1 MIRIYIITAFLILT
15 TGTSTLSAQT
25 DSTAGSFYKITLS
38 DGSNFIGS
46 ILAETQ
52 YAISIRTITNIEM
65 TIPKNQIKS
74 MKKHTGEIVFGESY
88 RADPNRTRLFFAP
101 TARSLKS
108 GQGYFSDY
116 EIFFP
121 MLAVGIAD
129 VVTLA
134 GGMSLIPGA
143 SNQAFY
149 IAPKITPLH
158 SETFDLAGGVLYIS
172 VPGDNESWNVGI
184 AYSVATFGTER
195 AALTCGLG
203 WGFAEGEF
211 ANEPIILLGGELR
224 ASNSIK
230 FITENWIPPSSDVV
244 LCSFGI
250 RFFGDQ
256 LAADLGLLTP
266 LGGRTEGFPFMPW
279 VGFVYNFGIE

>member
-1 MIRIYIITAFLILT
+1 MSRIYIVIVILILT
-15 TGTSTLSAQT
+15 AGNSFLSAQT
-25 DSTAGSFYKITLS
+25 DSTAEGLYKITLS
-38 DGSNFIGS
+38 DGSNYIGS

-52 YAISIRTITNIEM
+52 YAISIKTITNIDM

-74 MKKHTGEIVFGESY
+74 MIKHTGEILFGESY

-143 SNQAFY
+143 SEQALYF
-149 IAPKITPLH
+149 APKITALH
-158 SETFDLAGGVLYIS
+158 LEKFDLAGGVLYIHI
-172 VPGDNESWNVGI
+172 PDDESFNFGI
-184 AYSVATFGTER
+184 AYGVATIGTER
-195 AALTCGLG
+195 ASLTCGLG

-266 LGGRTEGFPFMPW
+266 LGGRTEGFPFIPW

>member
-1 MIRIYIITAFLILT
+1 MNRIYPIIAVLILT
-15 TGTSTLSAQT
+15 LCNSFLVAQS
-25 DSTAGSFYKITLS
+25 DSTNVGLYKITLS

-52 YAISIRTITNIEM
+52 LELKFKTVSNIEM
-65 TIPKNQIKS
+65 TIPKYQIRS
-74 MKKHTGEIVFGESY
+74 MKKYTGEIVFGEPY
-88 RADPNRTRLFFAP
+88 RNDPNHTRLFFAP
-101 TARSLKS
+101 TARALKA
-108 GQGYFSDY
+108 GQGYFSIY

-149 IAPKITPLH
+149 FAPKITPLH
-158 SETFDLAGGVLYIS
+158 LENFDLAGGVLYIN
-172 VPGDNESWNVGI
+172 VPDAKETAGIGI
-184 AYSVATFGTER
+184 AYSVATYGTDR

-203 WGFAEGEF
+203 WGFAEGEI
-211 ANEPIILLGGELR
+211 ANEPIILLGGELH

-230 FITENWIPPSSDVV
+230 FMTENWIPPNSDVV

-266 LGGRTEGFPFMPW
+266 LGGETEGFPFMPW